1 MEWTGGHGRD
11 GAQHDRDE
19 TREKPPHKQAGTRVS
34 CVPRG
39 VRRFEVDWCVGVGTV
54 WCEQRRAAAK
64 GKRHVLAPLAL
75 RLRRRDGLGIPISV
89 RRTTRGD
96 LRKFISYW
104 DIYALL
110 VGCGPVAGSPVR
122 AALEGVASPSR
133 RRSSAPPSSRLG
145 PRGLGRS
152 VSPLSRTRRSL
163 SRRKAPRN
171 RIKLRLVQAG

>member
-39 VRRFEVDWCVGVGTV
+39 VRRFEVDWSVGVGTV

-89 RRTTRGD
+89 RRTTR
-96 LRKFISYW
+96 RAA
-104 DIYALL
+104 IYASLYRIGIYMRSL
-110 VGCGPVAGSPVR
+110 WVVA
-122 AALEGVASPSR
+122 PSR
-133 RRSSAPPSSRLG
+133 GPRSARRSRVLRRRRGVGPPLLRPPASALAASVARCRPPVSD
-145 PRGLGRS
+145 S
-152 VSPLSRTRRSL
+152 VLSLAAKRP
-163 SRRKAPRN
+163 A
-171 RIKLRLVQAG
+171 IE

>member
-39 VRRFEVDWCVGVGTV
+39 VRRFEVDWSVGVGTV

-96 LRKFISYW
+96 LRKFIYRIG
-104 DIYALL
+104 IYMRSLW
-110 VGCGPVAGSPVR
+110 VVA
-122 AALEGVASPSR
+122 PSR
-133 RRSSAPPSSRLG
+133 GPRSARRSRVLRRRRGVGPPLLRPPASALAASVARCRPVSVSIVQLNLAGKAPPPG
-145 PRGLGRS
+145 P
-152 VSPLSRTRRSL
+152 
-163 SRRKAPRN
+163 A
-171 RIKLRLVQAG
+171 IE